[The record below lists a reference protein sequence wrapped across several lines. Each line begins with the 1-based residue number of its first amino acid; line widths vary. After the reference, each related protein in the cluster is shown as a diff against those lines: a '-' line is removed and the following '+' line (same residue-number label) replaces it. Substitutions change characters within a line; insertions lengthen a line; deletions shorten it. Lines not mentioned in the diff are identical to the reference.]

1 MRMAIVAWQI
11 ACYLRKEGAPAPLV
25 SDFMAGALLPG
36 VLAERD
42 RRVGEED
49 IADTLRRERKR
60 TALAFLG
67 LFARAR
73 AAAGKG

>member
-11 ACYLRKEGAPAPLV
+11 ACYLRKEGTPAPPV
-25 SDFMAGALLPG
+25 SEFMAGAWLPG

-42 RRVGEED
+42 RRIGEED
-49 IADTLRRERKR
+49 VADTLMRERKR
-60 TALAFLG
+60 ASLAFSG

-73 AAAGKG
+73 AAHAGG